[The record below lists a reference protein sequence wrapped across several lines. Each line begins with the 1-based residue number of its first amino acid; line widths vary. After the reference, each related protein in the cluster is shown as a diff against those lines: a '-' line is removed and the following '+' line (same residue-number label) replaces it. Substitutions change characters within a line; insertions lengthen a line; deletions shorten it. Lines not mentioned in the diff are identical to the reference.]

1 MAQVIILADI
11 WLNRPFPQLLTA
23 FYSHI
28 KSERKNYFSV
38 VLLKILDFVH
48 PVLCQHPAMC
58 CEFNE
63 FSVIFMYF
71 EFMKLLFRLL

>member
-1 MAQVIILADI
+1 
-11 WLNRPFPQLLTA
+11 
-23 FYSHI
+23 
-28 KSERKNYFSV
+28 V